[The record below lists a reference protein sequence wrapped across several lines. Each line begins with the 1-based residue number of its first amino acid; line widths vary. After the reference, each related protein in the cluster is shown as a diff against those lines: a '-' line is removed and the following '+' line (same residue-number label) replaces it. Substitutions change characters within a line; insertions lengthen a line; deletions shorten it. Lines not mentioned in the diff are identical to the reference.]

1 MNEAAGPLRIDEIP
15 LGDPRMKE
23 FVAFHWK
30 LYEGNKYWVPQF
42 DADLLGNRLLGLTG
56 LLTPQ
61 HPYHKSSVAT
71 HFLALRGK
79 ETVGRISVVV
89 NNRFNEYY
97 DVRVAFFG
105 FFEFVEDYAV
115 AEALL
120 DAARE
125 WATRHGATVMR
136 GPGEYCNITHE
147 RQGCLIDGF
156 DQDVY
161 VEHTWNPPYYQEFIE
176 RYGCEKAMDYHAYI
190 IDLSKPITERLDKV
204 AEGVRERGHLEVRPL
219 DMSRFDEDLKLVIDI
234 YNQAWAQNWGF
245 LPVTEWEVDALVE
258 ALKPIIDPGL
268 CRFAYYKGEPIA
280 VLGAFPDPNYAT
292 RPRWK
297 LYGDSDYAR
306 IARLFA
312 TRRSIPRVRLIFFG
326 ILPGFRRLGADSLL
340 YQEVHRYAVSKGYKA
355 VDVSLLLEVNDLVI
369 RAAEFMGG
377 TRYKTW
383 RIWDL
388 PLEGPAGTAP
398 QADAG

>member
-1 MNEAAGPLRIDEIP
+1 MNEVAGPLRIDEIP

-61 HPYHKSSVAT
+61 HPYHKSSIAT

-79 ETVGRISVVV
+79 DTVGRISVVV

-105 FFEFVEDYAV
+105 FFECVEEYAV

-120 DAARE
+120 DAARA
-125 WATRHGATVMR
+125 WATRHGATVLC

-161 VEHTWNPPYYQEFIE
+161 VEHTWNPPYYREFIE
-176 RYGCEKAMDYHAYI
+176 RYGFEKAMDYHAYI
-190 IDLSKPITERLDKV
+190 IDLTQPINDRLDKI
-204 AEGVRERGHLEVRPL
+204 ADRVRQRGHLELRPV
-219 DMSRFDEDLKLVIDI
+219 DMSRFDEEVKLVIDI

-245 LPVTEWEVDALVE
+245 LPITEWEVDALVE

-280 VLGAFPDPNYAT
+280 VLGAFPDPNLRPPGRAGSSTATAITPASRGCSPHVAQSLEYGSSSSASCPVSGGSAPTRCSSRRYTAT
-292 RPRWK
+292 RSPR
-297 LYGDSDYAR
+297 
-306 IARLFA
+306 
-312 TRRSIPRVRLIFFG
+312 
-326 ILPGFRRLGADSLL
+326 
-340 YQEVHRYAVSKGYKA
+340 
-355 VDVSLLLEVNDLVI
+355 
-369 RAAEFMGG
+369 G
-377 TRYKTW
+377 TRPWTS
-383 RIWDL
+383 RCCSR
-388 PLEGPAGTAP
+388 
-398 QADAG
+398 

>member
-1 MNEAAGPLRIDEIP
+1 MNDVASDVRIVEVP

-23 FVAFHWK
+23 FVAFHWD
-30 LYEGNKYWVPQF
+30 LYEGNPYWCPQF
-42 DADLLGNRLLGLTG
+42 DADLLGNRLLGMKG

-61 HPYHKSSVAT
+61 HPYHLSSVAT
-71 HFLALRGK
+71 HFMAYKGEK
-79 ETVGRISVVV
+79 AVGRVSAVV
-89 NNRFNEYY
+89 NNRFNDYY
-97 DVRVAFFG
+97 NVKVAFFG
-105 FFEFVEDYAV
+105 FFECVEDYEV
-115 AEALL
+115 ARALL
-120 DAARE
+120 DAARA
-125 WATRHGATVMR
+125 WATAQGATVLR
-136 GPGEYCNITHE
+136 GPGEYCNVTHE

-176 RYGCEKAMDYHAYI
+176 RYGFAKVMDYHAYL
-190 IDLSKPITERLDKV
+190 IDLKKSIPERL
-204 AEGVRERGHLEVRPL
+204 AHISEGVRERGTLTTRAL
-219 DMSRFDEDLKLVIDI
+219 DMSRFDDDLKLVVNI

-245 LPVTEWEVDALVE
+245 LPITEWEVEALVE

-268 CRFAYYKGEPIA
+268 CRFAYYDGEPIA

-292 RPRWK
+292 KPRWK

-326 ILPGFRRLGADSLL
+326 IVPGFRRLGADALL
-340 YQEVHRYAVSKGYKA
+340 YQEVHRYAVQKGYKA
-355 VDVSLLLEVNDLVI
+355 VDVSLLLEVNELII

-388 PLEGPAGTAP
+388 PLS
-398 QADAG
+398 